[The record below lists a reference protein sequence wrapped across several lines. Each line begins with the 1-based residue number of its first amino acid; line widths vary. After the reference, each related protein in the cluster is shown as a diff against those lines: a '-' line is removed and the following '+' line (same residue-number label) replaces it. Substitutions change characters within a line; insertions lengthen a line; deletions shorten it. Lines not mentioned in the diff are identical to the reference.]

1 MALAAVLAVSGRSPS
16 VSSVEPS
23 AAASLA
29 LMATVDTTPLVRF
42 RKSMMSAPLLMA
54 LSSR

>member
-23 AAASLA
+23 AAASFA